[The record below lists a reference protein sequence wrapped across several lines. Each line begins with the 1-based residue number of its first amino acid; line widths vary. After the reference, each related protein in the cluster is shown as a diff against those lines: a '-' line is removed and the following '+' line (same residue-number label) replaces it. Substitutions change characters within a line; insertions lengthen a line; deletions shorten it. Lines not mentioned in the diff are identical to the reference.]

1 MRTKILSL
9 LKKTF
14 LLFFVFLL
22 GALFVQNVFAGVWS
36 PPTVAPP
43 NGNPD
48 PPVNTGNVVQE
59 KASGLWLHGGLTVD
73 GNTFLSAFGGN
84 VGIGTTSPAANL
96 HIESTGGAPTG
107 DELIIRTANS
117 IPNDATFILDDSSAN
132 PIGFGDLLFKDHG
145 VLTTLIRMSADAN
158 GGTYDF
164 EERKT
169 SGAASRLYISGN
181 GNVGIGTTNPSS
193 KLQVGNVGATY
204 PGGANGSTFDFT
216 VGVAD
221 GRDFPGDRR
230 YTYIHSQPT
239 SNIYGLNAYDY
250 TNSTGLPITIGWSG
264 QDVYLAPTGG
274 NVGIGTTNPS
284 EKIDVQGGK
293 FRVTNTQIWDNEI
306 NRYGGDN
313 LYIQYRNAATGGF
326 PGGNTIL
333 NANGGNVGIGT
344 ISPTSKLDVA
354 GEIHASGDICTD
366 LGGGA
371 GKCLS
376 NAGGSSFW
384 AAGVGANANDIYN
397 SNTGNVGIGTVNPNA
412 KLDVRSPG
420 GALGDLGV
428 IRLWSDQGNALGN
441 TAGIMFGVQSLGSNV
456 PKGAIGFVSNDRGR
470 PTPIGIGDLV
480 FALRQLNDNTPVS
493 LSDERMRID
502 TYGGVTIGTLASP
515 GSLTVAGAGSFYSN
529 FIFTNQ
535 ILNPGSLQ
543 TWIRVLPSLNF
554 PAASSIATGRIGTV
568 GDVYIGKSGGGYFT
582 EPDFGPP
589 GFTGGTGNVIGMEIE
604 WVENNVQGKYLGDRV
619 HLHSYNNSTGAT
631 PRVLTVDYTGN
642 VGIGTTNPDVNHKL
656 DVAGSIRAQNNVDVT
671 GFLNANT
678 LTALSFGNDSINVN
692 NNALVVNGGG
702 YFGKDLIV
710 SQTLT
715 ARTKNFVIDH
725 PLKKGYQ
732 LVHSSLEGPEVG
744 VYYRGTARLL
754 NGKTKV
760 ILPDYFDV
768 LTRDRSATV
777 LLTARGATPFL
788 LSYDGFDEKGFVVH
802 GTLPDGEFD
811 WEVKATRQ
819 DVPPIE
825 VERIKQQLKN

>member
-204 PGGANGSTFDFT
+204 PGGANGSTFDFS

-239 SNIYGLNAYDY
+239 SNRYGLNAYDY

-264 QDVYLAPTGG
+264 QDVYLAPT
-274 NVGIGTTNPS
+274 
-284 EKIDVQGGK
+284 
-293 FRVTNTQIWDNEI
+293 
-306 NRYGGDN
+306 
-313 LYIQYRNAATGGF
+313 
-326 PGGNTIL
+326 
-333 NANGGNVGIGT
+333 GGNVGIGT